1 MTASL
6 IKLVEV
12 IKIVLS
18 DDTSLLIVLLVF
30 FVGVTLGYIS
40 VKVFKYLLS
49 LIIILLLGIFL
60 SLWPLSEHVNTVITG
75 VKKVA
80 VDILALLLALGLLS
94 AGPFT
99 LGFLIGALLAVVK
112 E

>member
-6 IKLVEV
+6 AELIEA

-18 DDTSLLIVLLVF
+18 GDTSLLILLLVLF
-30 FVGVTLGYIS
+30 GVTLGYIS
-40 VKVFKYLLS
+40 VKVFRYLLS
-49 LIIILLLGIFL
+49 LVIILLLGALL
-60 SLWPLSEHVNTVITG
+60 SLWSLNEHVNTVVAG
-75 VKKVA
+75 VKEVA
-80 VDILALLLALGLLS
+80 VSTLALLLALGLLS